1 MVIRCWNSVF
11 WLWLILFEVI
21 YSDGPNLNWWAEFS
35 NLDSPNLLAATPLHM
50 KREDRTFSLKIGSEI
65 KRQVNEMKKVGYAPS
80 LMLID
85 GVTKHE
91 GTVLINRDG
100 RWGTICDDNWTL
112 KEANVVCRMLGFPYA
127 LQATIRDYFFSSG
140 DYNYLM
146 DDVVCQGNEDDLE
159 QCSFWDEHD
168 CFQREEAGVICLN
181 PEPIEWQYNIRSPDL
196 KNVDKSLTETMRK
209 QPFLA
214 SLKKSRSDAPSLVQ
228 VQLLL
233 DTSFFGGVCVDQF
246 HGAEANVICRAEGQ
260 GFAVNYHKVRV
271 NEPTWT
277 VSYPVVRIGHCFG
290 NESRLEDCVAF
301 AHPEG
306 VPCSNKSAVVAVTC
320 GAVLPDLEPDVQA
333 LQDSAYST
341 VIPLFQAQC
350 ALEENCFPPSV
361 YNLMSRNPQM
371 ALMHM
376 RRLLRFSS
384 LIHNVGTEVFRPHE
398 PPERWV
404 WHACHMHYHSMKVFS
419 YYKVINSDNQV
430 LAVGLK
436 ASFCLEDNDCK
447 PGFRPHFRCSTTLS
461 TKGDQG
467 ISPGCQDNYFHDYDC
482 QWLDITDLPAG
493 RYTFILI
500 LNPDFLVPEIS
511 YANNAVACELMV
523 GREHHIGSLHKCH
536 LTHPY
541 DLH

>member
-1 MVIRCWNSVF
+1 
-11 WLWLILFEVI
+11 
-21 YSDGPNLNWWAEFS
+21 
-35 NLDSPNLLAATPLHM
+35 
-50 KREDRTFSLKIGSEI
+50 
-65 KRQVNEMKKVGYAPS
+65 
-80 LMLID
+80 
-85 GVTKHE
+85 
-91 GTVLINRDG
+91 
-100 RWGTICDDNWTL
+100 
-112 KEANVVCRMLGFPYA
+112 
-127 LQATIRDYFFSSG
+127 
-140 DYNYLM
+140 
-146 DDVVCQGNEDDLE
+146 
-159 QCSFWDEHD
+159 
-168 CFQREEAGVICLN
+168 
-181 PEPIEWQYNIRSPDL
+181 
-196 KNVDKSLTETMRK
+196 MRK

-214 SLKKSRSDAPSLVQ
+214 SLKKYRSDATFLVQ
-228 VQLLL
+228 VQLLI
-233 DTSFFGGVCVDQF
+233 DTTFFGGVCVDQF

-361 YNLMSRNPQM
+361 YNLISRNPQMALMHMRRLLRFSSLIHNVGTEVFRPHEPPERWVWHACHISVTYTVYFPTRLTPKCISVLPDLEPDVQALQDSAYSTVIPLFQAQCALEENCFPPSVYNLISRNPQM

-404 WHACHMHYHSMKVFS
+404 WHACHM
-419 YYKVINSDNQV
+419 
-430 LAVGLK
+430 
-436 ASFCLEDNDCK
+436 
-447 PGFRPHFRCSTTLS
+447 
-461 TKGDQG
+461 
-467 ISPGCQDNYFHDYDC
+467 
-482 QWLDITDLPAG
+482 
-493 RYTFILI
+493 
-500 LNPDFLVPEIS
+500 
-511 YANNAVACELMV
+511 
-523 GREHHIGSLHKCH
+523 
-536 LTHPY
+536 
-541 DLH
+541 